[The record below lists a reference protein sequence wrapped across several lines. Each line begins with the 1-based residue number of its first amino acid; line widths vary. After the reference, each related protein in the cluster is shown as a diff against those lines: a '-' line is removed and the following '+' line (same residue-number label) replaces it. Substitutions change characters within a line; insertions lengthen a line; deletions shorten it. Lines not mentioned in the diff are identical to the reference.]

1 MLPVEKSWKIPSW
14 GIPTYQEQFEREDTH
29 MMMGGYDYN
38 WFGMS
43 MMMLGMV
50 VSIALMVVIIWAVV
64 RWLNNRKTLTM
75 PSMRQPQDSYQQ
87 DSYQRYEQGYEPHQ
101 PPISTFQGAELQ
113 SQYQQP
119 EYDQPQAQYPQEMP
133 LQQRRN

>member
-1 MLPVEKSWKIPSW
+1 
-14 GIPTYQEQFEREDTH
+14 
-29 MMMGGYDYN
+29 MMAGYDYN

-50 VSIALMVVIIWAVV
+50 VSIALMVVIIWAAV
-64 RWLNNRKTLTM
+64 RWLNNKKTLTM
-75 PSMRQPQDSYQQ
+75 PSMRQPQDSYQK
-87 DSYQRYEQGYEPHQ
+87 YEQGYEPHQ
-101 PPISTFQGAELQ
+101 PPISTFQGAEMQ

-133 LQQRRN
+133 LQQ